1 MKITIAI
8 CTWNRSDLLTK
19 TLENMLQLKADES
32 FSWEL
37 IIVNNN
43 CTDDTDQVITQ
54 FSDRLP
60 IKRVS
65 EPTPGLS
72 NARNAA
78 VRNATGDYII
88 WTDDDVLV
96 DENWL
101 IAYVEAFIK
110 YPEAAVFG
118 GPVEPWFEGEPPRWI
133 IQGWEH
139 VASSYAVRDLGNS
152 EICLQQKGNI
162 IPYGANFAVRLKE
175 QVENLYDPRLGL
187 VGDKRIMGEEVAVL
201 RQILSVAGAVGWWL
215 PKAKVKHWLPKER
228 QSLQYIKKYYVG
240 HGETR
245 KRRKTNVLNNKK
257 NLFGRPRKL
266 YRKLIIGCSQYAVQR
281 IFCDAKVWLRTY
293 VEICILWGKFKK

>member
-1 MKITIAI
+1 MKVTVAI
-8 CTWNRSDLLTK
+8 CTWNRSDLLNK

-43 CTDDTDQVITQ
+43 CTDDTDQVIMI

-60 IKRVS
+60 IKYVS
-65 EPTPGLS
+65 EPTLGLS

-78 VRNATGDYII
+78 VCNATGDYII

-96 DENWL
+96 DKNWL

-110 YPEAAVFG
+110 YPDATVFG
-118 GPVEPWFEGEPPRWI
+118 GPVEPWFEGEPPRWL

-139 VASSYAVRDLGNS
+139 VANSYAVRDLGNS
-152 EICLQQKGNI
+152 EIRFQPKGDI

-175 QVENLYDPRLGL
+175 QAENLYDPHLGL
-187 VGDKRIMGEEVAVL
+187 VGDKRTMGEEVTVL
-201 RQILSVAGAVGWWL
+201 RKILSVPRAVGWWL
-215 PKAKVKHWLPKER
+215 PKAKVRHWLPKER

-240 HGETR
+240 RGVTR
-245 KRRKTNVLNNKK
+245 KLQKTDILNNRKT
-257 NLFGRPRKL
+257 LFGRPIKM
-266 YRKLIIGCSQYAVQR
+266 YKQLIIGHSKYVVQH
-281 IFCDAKVWLRTY
+281 IFYDSKVWLRTY
-293 VEICILWGKFKK
+293 VKNCTLWGEFKK

>member
-1 MKITIAI
+1 MKVTVAI
-8 CTWNRSDLLTK
+8 CTWDRSGLLTK

-32 FSWEL
+32 FSWEM

-43 CTDDTDQVITQ
+43 CTDDTDQVIMK

-60 IKRVS
+60 INRVS

-78 VRNATGDYII
+78 VCNATGDYII

-101 IAYVEAFIK
+101 IAYVEAFNK
-110 YPEAAVFG
+110 YPKAAVFG
-118 GPVEPWFEGEPPRWI
+118 GPIKPWFEGEPPCWI

-139 VASSYAVRDLGNS
+139 VATSYAVRDLGNS
-152 EICLQQKGNI
+152 EICFEPKGDL

-187 VGDKRIMGEEVAVL
+187 MEDKRIMGEEVTVL
-201 RQILSVAGAVGWWL
+201 RQILSVPGAEGWWL

-240 HGETR
+240 RGVTR
-245 KRRKTNVLNNKK
+245 KLQKTDILNNRKTLW
-257 NLFGRPRKL
+257 GRPRKI
-266 YRKLIIGCSQYAVQR
+266 YKKLIVGYSKYAIQR
-281 IFCDAKVWLRTY
+281 IFYGSNIWLRTY
-293 VEICILWGKFKK
+293 VKNCRVWGELKK